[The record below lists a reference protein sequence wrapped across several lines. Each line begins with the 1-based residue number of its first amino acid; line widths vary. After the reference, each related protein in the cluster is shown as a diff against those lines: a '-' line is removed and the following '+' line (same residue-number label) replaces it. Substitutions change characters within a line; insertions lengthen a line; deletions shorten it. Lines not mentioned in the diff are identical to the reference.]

1 VIAGFAW
8 RSRIADRARRST
20 AAAGGL
26 RCALIAGLVAAT
38 ICTPAAVAQTATP
51 GNPEAALAAP
61 PGEAAG
67 QGGTSQREASLTT
80 SATKAT
86 TFKIA
91 TVVTNMVIFST
102 GTASLAGGTLL
113 TAFNVTKSWLLYTVN
128 DYAWD
133 TYAPLDKKPA
143 GASTD
148 FDASASAW
156 RTTEKFLTYK
166 PVDTAIKFASIYL
179 WTGSVPAMVVL
190 GTASSVANTVIFYAN
205 NFAWDLYDWSRAPP
219 GKMTASA
226 P

>member
-1 VIAGFAW
+1 MAG
-8 RSRIADRARRST
+8 S
-20 AAAGGL
+20 L
-26 RCALIAGLVAAT
+26 RCALVAGLVAAS
-38 ICTPAAVAQTATP
+38 ICTPPAVAQTATP
-51 GNPEAALAAP
+51 GTSEAMPAAAP
-61 PGEAAG
+61 DAPAG
-67 QGGTSQREASLTT
+67 QGGTTQRAASLTT

-91 TVVTNMVIFST
+91 TVVTNMAIFST

-143 GASTD
+143 EAAAD

-179 WTGSVPAMVVL
+179 WTESVPAMVVL

-205 NFAWDLYDWSRAPP
+205 NFAWDLYDWSRPPP
-219 GKMTASA
+219 GPETVSA
-226 P
+226 R

>member
-1 VIAGFAW
+1 VTAIG
-8 RSRIADRARRST
+8 SR
-20 AAAGGL
+20 L
-26 RCALIAGLVAAT
+26 LIAGLLAASICVPPVA
-38 ICTPAAVAQTATP
+38 AQTAP
-51 GNPEAALAAP
+51 VAAP
-61 PGEAAG
+61 GAAAG
-67 QGGTSQREASLTT
+67 QGGTTRGAASLTS
-80 SATKAT
+80 SAAKAT

-91 TVVTNMVIFST
+91 TVVTNMVIFSA

-113 TAFNVTKSWLLYTVN
+113 TAFNVTKSWLLYTAN

-133 TYAPLDKKPA
+133 AYAPLEKKPE
-143 GASTD
+143 GASEG

-179 WTGSVPAMVVL
+179 WTESVPAMVIM
-190 GTASSVANTVIFYAN
+190 GTASSVANSAIFYAN

-219 GKMTASA
+219 ALATVAA